1 MAKTGTIDHR
11 RRAPMAHPWLA
22 LIARIFVLT
31 GALVIALT
39 QLVSEARAQ
48 GLAYDPVDSGQV
60 GLAGMLAGLLIFALA
75 ALYNH
80 QRRSRDFTSRIA
92 RLEVL
97 LESRDDR
104 IWSLEERL
112 ARVTELIDAQGDLV
126 VREDEN
132 GRVTHAS
139 AAVCALLGKKL
150 DQIVGH
156 AVSLD
161 VRNEGARTTSPDG
174 SLTFDQEIAT
184 PEGARW
190 IAWKQAAVRDDE
202 GQIVETQ
209 RVGRDV
215 TARVAAERALADARE
230 KAEAASRAKSRFLA
244 VVSHEVRTPLNGILG
259 MADLLLDTSLSPEQ
273 QTYGRAVKTSG
284 EALLALIEEILD
296 FSKIE
301 AGRLDL
307 DSVPFDP
314 AGLVTEVV
322 ELIAPRAQAKG
333 IEIAV
338 DIDDCVPQRVVGD
351 AARLRQVLLNLAG
364 NAVKFTD
371 QGGVSVVVER
381 MTDGSIRFEV
391 NDTGPGIG
399 PEARARIFRE
409 FEQGDG
415 TPARRHGGTGLG
427 LAIAARIVERMGGE
441 IALDSAKELDSTKNM
456 GSRFSFTIE
465 LPEVPE
471 PSPAATVPDLAGAD
485 VLVVSPSP
493 VVGPLIERRLTAWGA
508 RVALAPSAEVA
519 ETLLP
524 ERAWAH
530 VLVDR
535 ALGIE
540 SSIKLAQLS
549 ARFAH
554 YRHILL
560 APAERNDLSDLR
572 AAGFESYLVKPVRSA
587 SLAARFVAPDVAPPL
602 VPDLDVVA
610 DRDQAPGRRALA
622 ILVVEDNDINALL
635 IQAMLGKI
643 GHIPNVVANGIS
655 AVTSVATA
663 HAVGAPYDLV
673 LMDLHLPGMDG
684 FEATRRIR
692 ALGAEGGRVPIVALT
707 ANAYAEDRE
716 ACREAGMDA
725 FVVKPVDRARLE
737 EAMATARAARAASQ
751 YGYAA

>member
-1 MAKTGTIDHR
+1 
-11 RRAPMAHPWLA
+11 
-22 LIARIFVLT
+22 
-31 GALVIALT
+31 
-39 QLVSEARAQ
+39 
-48 GLAYDPVDSGQV
+48 
-60 GLAGMLAGLLIFALA
+60 
-75 ALYNH
+75 
-80 QRRSRDFTSRIA
+80 
-92 RLEVL
+92 
-97 LESRDDR
+97 
-104 IWSLEERL
+104 
-112 ARVTELIDAQGDLV
+112 
-126 VREDEN
+126 
-132 GRVTHAS
+132 
-139 AAVCALLGKKL
+139 
-150 DQIVGH
+150 
-156 AVSLD
+156 
-161 VRNEGARTTSPDG
+161 
-174 SLTFDQEIAT
+174 
-184 PEGARW
+184 
-190 IAWKQAAVRDDE
+190 
-202 GQIVETQ
+202 
-209 RVGRDV
+209 
-215 TARVAAERALADARE
+215 
-230 KAEAASRAKSRFLA
+230 
-244 VVSHEVRTPLNGILG
+244 
-259 MADLLLDTSLSPEQ
+259 
-273 QTYGRAVKTSG
+273 
-284 EALLALIEEILD
+284 
-296 FSKIE
+296 
-301 AGRLDL
+301 
-307 DSVPFDP
+307 
-314 AGLVTEVV
+314 
-322 ELIAPRAQAKG
+322 
-333 IEIAV
+333 
-338 DIDDCVPQRVVGD
+338 VVGD

-381 MTDGSIRFEV
+381 RPDGGIRFEV

-399 PEARARIFRE
+399 AEARARIFRE

-441 IALDSAKELDSTKNM
+441 IALDSAKDM

-471 PSPAATVPDLAGAD
+471 SGPAASLPDLAGAD

-493 VVGPLIERRLTAWGA
+493 VVGPLIVRRLAAWGA
-508 RVALAPSAEVA
+508 RVALVPSAEVA

-535 ALGIE
+535 ALGTE
-540 SSIKLAQLS
+540 SSIKLAQLG
-549 ARFAH
+549 ARFAR

-560 APAERNDLSDLR
+560 APAERNELSDLK

-587 SLAARFVAPDVAPPL
+587 SLAARFAAPDVAPPL
-602 VPDLDVVA
+602 IPDLDGEA
-610 DRDQAPGRRALA
+610 DHDQAPGRRALA
-622 ILVVEDNDINALL
+622 VLVVEDNDINALL
-635 IQAMLGKI
+635 IQALLGKL
-643 GHIPNVVANGIS
+643 GHIPNVVTNGIS

-737 EAMATARAARAASQ
+737 EAMATARAARGISQ